1 MFITLPRRMRT
12 TNTTSNRSI
21 ITKMTTTRMEMR
33 GKLRPFMS
41 NPAMAGT
48 PNTSRAYPRGP
59 LAPMVETGLITRQV
73 STIQDILMTI
83 ITVISTLRPVPTEV
97 QQLSLPILQ
106 EVEEDQTMRI
116 PIKVPDTARR
126 LAPVTIR
133 PPTAI
138 IQSIISV
145 EAPTG
150 IPIVIE
156 ASRDSHSCF
165 LDINYNTYSEQAL
178 SPLNAHQCEFFF
190 L

>member
-1 MFITLPRRMRT
+1 
-12 TNTTSNRSI
+12 
-21 ITKMTTTRMEMR
+21 
-33 GKLRPFMS
+33 
-41 NPAMAGT
+41 
-48 PNTSRAYPRGP
+48 
-59 LAPMVETGLITRQV
+59 
-73 STIQDILMTI
+73 MTI
-83 ITVISTLRPVPTEV
+83 ITVISTLQPVPIEAP
-97 QQLSLPILQ
+97 QLSLAILQ
-106 EVEEDQTMRI
+106 EPEEGQTMRI

-126 LAPVTIR
+126 LEPVPIR
-133 PPTAI
+133 PPTAV

-178 SPLNAHQCEFFF
+178 SPLNAQCEFFF

>member
-1 MFITLPRRMRT
+1 MFITLPRRRRT
-12 TNTTSNRSI
+12 TNTTSSRSI
-21 ITKMTTTRMEMR
+21 ITKMTTTSTGMRREMAPI
-33 GKLRPFMS
+33 LS
-41 NPAMAGT
+41 TPAMVGT
-48 PNTSRAYPRGP
+48 PNTSRAYPRGA
-59 LAPMVETGLITRQV
+59 LGPMVETDLITRQV
-73 STIQDILMTI
+73 STIQDSLMTI
-83 ITVISTLRPVPTEV
+83 ITVISTLQPVPIEAP
-97 QQLSLPILQ
+97 QLSLAILQ
-106 EVEEDQTMRI
+106 EPEEGQTMRI

-126 LAPVTIR
+126 LEPVPIR
-133 PPTAI
+133 PPTAV

-178 SPLNAHQCEFFF
+178 SPLNAQCEFFF